1 METAG
6 IFFSGGDDMDG
17 KWIPGVSRQDLKKIK
32 ELPVPLFREWLINY
46 SDEIQYQ
53 GAVAEKALILEA
65 LHREFGFGKARLE
78 RVLDRAMKIKKEVE
92 DGQGKNSEDR

>member
-1 METAG
+1 MN
-6 IFFSGGDDMDG
+6 G
-17 KWIPGVSRQDLKKIK
+17 KWIPGVTRQDLKKIK

-65 LHREFGFGKARLE
+65 LHREFGFGKVRLE
-78 RVLDRAMKIKKEVE
+78 RLLDRAEKIKEVVE
-92 DGQGKNSEDR
+92 HGQGKNSEHR

>member
-1 METAG
+1 
-6 IFFSGGDDMDG
+6 MDG

-46 SDEIQYQ
+46 SNEIQYQ

-65 LHREFGFGKARLE
+65 LHRECGFGKVRLE
-78 RVLDRAMKIKKEVE
+78 RLLDRAEKNTPNSAAGNGFESM
-92 DGQGKNSEDR
+92 GQDVTSQFDEEIPF

>member
-1 METAG
+1 
-6 IFFSGGDDMDG
+6 MDG

-46 SDEIQYQ
+46 SNEIQYQ

-65 LHREFGFGKARLE
+65 LHREFGFGKVRLG
-78 RVLDRAMKIKKEVE
+78 RLLDRAEKIKEEVE
-92 DGQGKNSEDR
+92 HGQE

>member
-1 METAG
+1 
-6 IFFSGGDDMDG
+6 MDG

-46 SDEIQYQ
+46 SNEIQFQ

-65 LHREFGFGKARLE
+65 LYREFGFGKVRLG
-78 RVLDRAMKIKKEVE
+78 RLLDRAGKIQKEVE
-92 DGQGKNSEDR
+92 HGEGKNSENRSK

>member
-1 METAG
+1 MN
-6 IFFSGGDDMDG
+6 G

-46 SDEIQYQ
+46 SNEIQFQ

-65 LHREFGFGKARLE
+65 LHREFGFGKVRLG
-78 RVLDRAMKIKKEVE
+78 RLLDRAEKIKEEVE
-92 DGQGKNSEDR
+92 HGKRKNSENSSK

>member
-1 METAG
+1 MN
-6 IFFSGGDDMDG
+6 G

-92 DGQGKNSEDR
+92 DGYGQRKNSEDCSK

>member
-1 METAG
+1 
-6 IFFSGGDDMDG
+6 MDG

-46 SDEIQYQ
+46 SNEIQFQ

-65 LHREFGFGKARLE
+65 LHREFGFGKVRLG
-78 RVLDRAMKIKKEVE
+78 RLLDRAEKIKEEVE
-92 DGQGKNSEDR
+92 HGKRKNSENSSK

>member
-1 METAG
+1 
-6 IFFSGGDDMDG
+6 MDG

-46 SDEIQYQ
+46 SNEIQYQ

-65 LHREFGFGKARLE
+65 LHREFGFGKVRLG
-78 RVLDRAMKIKKEVE
+78 RLLDRAEKIKEEVE
-92 DGQGKNSEDR
+92 HGKRKNSENSSK

>member
-1 METAG
+1 MN
-6 IFFSGGDDMDG
+6 G

-65 LHREFGFGKARLE
+65 LHREFGFGKVRIGRVLE
-78 RVLDRAMKIKKEVE
+78 RVCKIKKEVE
-92 DGQGKNSEDR
+92 DGHGQRKNSEDCSK

>member
-1 METAG
+1 
-6 IFFSGGDDMDG
+6 MDG

-46 SDEIQYQ
+46 SNEIQYQ

-65 LHREFGFGKARLE
+65 LHREFGFGKVRIG
-78 RVLDRAMKIKKEVE
+78 RVLARAVKIKEEVE
-92 DGQGKNSEDR
+92 HGQGKNSEDRSK

>member
-1 METAG
+1 MN
-6 IFFSGGDDMDG
+6 G
-17 KWIPGVSRQDLKKIK
+17 KWIPGVSRQYLKKIK

-65 LHREFGFGKARLE
+65 LRERDEEKAAGAVKEHIR
-78 RVLDRAMKIKKEVE
+78 RQLDAIIENL
-92 DGQGKNSEDR
+92 G

>member
-1 METAG
+1 MN
-6 IFFSGGDDMDG
+6 G

-92 DGQGKNSEDR
+92 DGQGKNSEDRSK

>member
-1 METAG
+1 MN
-6 IFFSGGDDMDG
+6 G

-92 DGQGKNSEDR
+92 HGQGKNSEDCSK

>member
-1 METAG
+1 MN
-6 IFFSGGDDMDG
+6 G

-53 GAVAEKALILEA
+53 G
-65 LHREFGFGKARLE
+65 GG
-78 RVLDRAMKIKKEVE
+78 
-92 DGQGKNSEDR
+92 G

>member
-1 METAG
+1 
-6 IFFSGGDDMDG
+6 MDG

-46 SDEIQYQ
+46 SNEIQYQ

-65 LHREFGFGKARLE
+65 LHREFGFGKVRLG
-78 RVLDRAMKIKKEVE
+78 RLLDRAGEIKKEVE
-92 DGQGKNSEDR
+92 HGKRKNSENRSK

>member
-1 METAG
+1 M
-6 IFFSGGDDMDG
+6 
-17 KWIPGVSRQDLKKIK
+17 KKIK

-46 SDEIQYQ
+46 SDEMQYQ

-78 RVLDRAMKIKKEVE
+78 RVLDRAMKIKEEVE
-92 DGQGKNSEDR
+92 HGQGKNSEDRSK